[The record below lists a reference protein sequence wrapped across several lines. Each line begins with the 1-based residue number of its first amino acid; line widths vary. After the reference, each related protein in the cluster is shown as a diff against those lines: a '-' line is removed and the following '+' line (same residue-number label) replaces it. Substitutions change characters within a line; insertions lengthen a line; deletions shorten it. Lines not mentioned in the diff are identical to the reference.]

1 MGTNY
6 PRDSN
11 SVILLSPASHARHTA
26 HTAARTVP
34 PCTLSPGLSNGT
46 TQGGYVGGNLPY
58 VRVRVP
64 PRDENDSPAIV
75 PRPLRRVRRPR
86 SAHVVRADMPGD
98 YPAWSLPPPRA
109 SCAVTTCR
117 TYVPCTP
124 AAAFARRTIVPRT
137 SSPRTSPAPLV
148 HSARSAFNTPLSSRR
163 GPCCGFPR
171 VGTSFAHAVQP
182 VSSTCRS
189 VQGTSDMSPN
199 SCASDV
205 RPSFILFCH
214 HHAHLPPVRLR
225 CSSAA
230 PTHRAR
236 SMGYTDTA
244 EHAPGPL

>member
-1 MGTNY
+1 M
-6 PRDSN
+6 
-11 SVILLSPASHARHTA
+11 H
-26 HTAARTVP
+26 
-34 PCTLSPGLSNGT
+34 CTLPSLQRAP
-46 TQGGYVGGNLPY
+46 
-58 VRVRVP
+58 RRRVP
-64 PRDENDSPAIV
+64 CLQGFPTIPHKWGATTTTHPAYAFFVAAASADDSPAIV
-75 PRPLRRVRRPR
+75 PRVLRRARRPR
-86 SAHVVRADMPGD
+86 GVHAVRADMPGD
-98 YPAWSLPPPRA
+98 PPAWSLPPPRA
-109 SCAVTTCR
+109 SCAVTACC

-148 HSARSAFNTPLSSRR
+148 HPARSAFNTPLSSRR

-214 HHAHLPPVRLR
+214 HHAHLPPVRLL
-225 CSSAA
+225 CGSAA

-236 SMGYTDTA
+236 SLTLWNTRQAHCDA
-244 EHAPGPL
+244 VLVLPRELVWPDSPGRSR